1 MSTGQGVRGLTE
13 VPRLAD
19 RELDLEEVRSDPLAF
34 LEQATR
40 TRGDLF
46 RYETGDWPTVFL
58 NRPEYVRRVLQS
70 GPDRYSKLGTPD
82 LMMLQ
87 PMLGDGLMTSEG
99 ASWEW
104 QRRTAQPAFAH
115 AEIVRFVELMAGAT
129 GQVLARWERVCDTG
143 ETIDVELELNRL
155 TIQIVAHCLFGIDLS
170 DEGADVG
177 AAIACMNDFMA
188 YYESGDGVR
197 REQFEAASLTVE
209 RIVQRI
215 LLERR
220 LLGGGSDL
228 LARLL
233 AAHAAAAAGG
243 PAAPEGRGG
252 WAGPLPGIRDQIFT
266 YLMAG
271 HETTAKALT
280 WTLYLLDRHP
290 EVLARLR
297 REVDRVVGDG
307 PVTPAC
313 IEGLGYARMVLQE
326 AMRLFPPVWLMSRRC
341 VRDEAVEGCR
351 IPAGTL
357 VIVSPYT
364 LHRHPDYWPRPLLF
378 DPDRFDPRRAPARPR
393 EGGDPAWPSARAPE
407 PYTFFPFSGGPRS
420 CIGRSFAMVETVVV
434 LAAIVRRF
442 ELRTRPGHRARCEAL
457 VTLRP
462 AGGMPMTVASRPPGT

>member
-1 MSTGQGVRGLTE
+1 MSARGGIRGLAE

-19 RELDLEEVRSDPLAF
+19 HELAVEEVRSDPLAF

-40 TRGDLF
+40 RCGDLF
-46 RYETGDWPTVFL
+46 RYEAGGWSTVFL
-58 NRPEYVRRVLQS
+58 NRPEYVRQVLQS

-82 LMMLQ
+82 LMMLK

-99 ASWEW
+99 ASWER
-104 QRRTAQPAFAH
+104 QRHTAQPAFAH
-115 AEIVRFVELMAGAT
+115 GEIVAFVGLMTKAT
-129 GQVLARWERVCDTG
+129 DQMLARWGRVCDTG
-143 ETIDVELELNRL
+143 EVIDVELELNRL
-155 TIQIVAHCLFGIDLS
+155 TIQIVAHCLFGMDLS

-177 AAIACMNDFMA
+177 AAIARMNDYMA
-188 YYESGDGVR
+188 YYDSGDRVR
-197 REQFEAASLTVE
+197 QAEFEAASLTVE
-209 RIVQRI
+209 RIVHRI

-220 LLGGGSDL
+220 LLLSMRSATATTLPTGASLGGGNDL
-228 LARLL
+228 LGRLL
-233 AAHAAAAAGG
+233 AAHAGAAAT
-243 PAAPEGRGG
+243 AAVPS
-252 WAGPLPGIRDQIFT
+252 IRDQIFT

-290 EVLARLR
+290 GVLARLR
-297 REVDRVVGDG
+297 LEVDRVVGEC
-307 PVTPAC
+307 PVTPGC
-313 IEGLGYARMVLQE
+313 IEGLGYTRMVLQE

-341 VRDEAVEGCR
+341 VRDEAVDGCR

-364 LHRHPDYWPRPLLF
+364 LHRHADYWSQPLLF
-378 DPDRFDPRRAPARPR
+378 DPDRFDPRRRDR
-393 EGGDPAWPSARAPE
+393 E

-434 LAAIVRRF
+434 LAAIVRQF
-442 ELRTRPGHRARCEAL
+442 DLRARPGHHARREAL

-462 AGGMPMTVASRPPGT
+462 AGGMPMTVASRPPRA

>member
-1 MSTGQGVRGLTE
+1 MSARGGVPGLTE

-19 RELDLEEVRSDPLAF
+19 HGLDLEQVRSDPLVF

-46 RYETGDWPTVFL
+46 QYETGGWPTVFL
-58 NRPEYVRRVLQS
+58 NRPEHVRRVLQS
-70 GPDRYSKLGTPD
+70 GPDRYSKVGTPD

-104 QRRTAQPAFAH
+104 QRATAQPAFAH
-115 AEIVRFVELMAGAT
+115 GEIVAFVELMARAT
-129 GQVLARWERVCDTG
+129 DQVLARWERVCDTD
-143 ETIDVELELNRL
+143 EAIDVELELNRL

-177 AAIACMNDFMA
+177 AAIACMNDYMA
-188 YYESGDGVR
+188 YYDSGDRVR
-197 REQFEAASLTVE
+197 RAGFEAASLTVE

-220 LLGGGSDL
+220 LLGGGNDL

-233 AAHAAAAAGG
+233 AAHAGAAAGSPGG
-243 PAAPEGRGG
+243 PGGPEGRTE
-252 WAGPLPGIRDQIFT
+252 WPGPLPGIRDQIFT

-290 EVLARLR
+290 DVVARLR
-297 REVDRVVGDG
+297 REVDRAVGEG

-326 AMRLFPPVWLMSRRC
+326 SMRLFPPVWLMSRRC
-341 VRDEAVEGCR
+341 VRDEVVDGCR

-364 LHRHPDYWPRPLLF
+364 LHRHAAWWPRPLLF
-378 DPDRFDPRRAPARPR
+378 DPDRFDPRRRDR
-393 EGGDPAWPSARAPE
+393 E

-442 ELRTRPGHRARCEAL
+442 DLRSRSGHSVRCEAL

-462 AGGMPMTVASRPPGT
+462 AGGMPMTVASRSPRV

>member
-1 MSTGQGVRGLTE
+1 MSARGTLRGLAE

-19 RELDLEEVRSDPLAF
+19 HELALEEVRSDPLAF
-34 LEQATR
+34 LEQATAR
-40 TRGDLF
+40 CGDLF
-46 RYETGDWPTVFL
+46 QYEAGGCSTVFL
-58 NRPEYVRRVLQS
+58 NRPEYVRQVLAS

-87 PMLGDGLMTSEG
+87 PMLGEGLMTSEG

-104 QRRTAQPAFAH
+104 QRHTAQPAFAH
-115 AEIVRFVELMAGAT
+115 AEIVAFVELMARAT
-129 GQVLARWERVCDTG
+129 DQVLSRWERVCDTR
-143 ETIDVELELNRL
+143 EAIDVELEMSRL
-155 TIQIVAHCLFGIDLS
+155 TIQIVTHCLFGMDLS
-170 DEGADVG
+170 DEGADIG
-177 AAIACMNDFMA
+177 AAIARMNDYMA
-188 YYESGDGVR
+188 YYDPADGVR
-197 REQFEAASLTVE
+197 QAQFETASLTVE

-220 LLGGGSDL
+220 LLGGGNDL

-233 AAHAAAAAGG
+233 AAN
-243 PAAPEGRGG
+243 RGSV
-252 WAGPLPGIRDQIFT
+252 RDQIFT

-280 WTLYLLDRHP
+280 WTLYLLDRDP

-297 REVDRVVGDG
+297 REVDRVVGEG
-307 PVTPAC
+307 PVTAVC

-341 VRDEAVEGCR
+341 IRDEALDGYLV
-351 IPAGTL
+351 PAGTL
-357 VIVSPYT
+357 VVVSPYT
-364 LHRHPDYWPRPLLF
+364 LHRHPGHWPRPLLF
-378 DPDRFDPRRAPARPR
+378 DPDRFDPRRRDR
-393 EGGDPAWPSARAPE
+393 E

-420 CIGRSFAMVETVVV
+420 CIGRSFAMVETAVV

-442 ELRTRPGHRARCEAL
+442 DLRTCPGHPRRCEAL

-462 AGGMPMTVASRPPGT
+462 AGGMPMTVASRPRRERA

>member
-1 MSTGQGVRGLTE
+1 MSARGVVPGLTE

-19 RELDLEEVRSDPLAF
+19 HGLDLEQVRSDPLVF

-46 RYETGDWPTVFL
+46 QYETGAWPTVFL
-58 NRPEYVRRVLQS
+58 NRPEHVRRVLQS
-70 GPDRYSKLGTPD
+70 GPDRYSKVGTPD

-104 QRRTAQPAFAH
+104 QRATAQPAFAH
-115 AEIVRFVELMAGAT
+115 GEIVGFVDLMARAT
-129 GQVLARWERVCDTG
+129 DQVLERWECLCDTD
-143 ETIDVELELNRL
+143 EAIDVELELNRL
-155 TIQIVAHCLFGIDLS
+155 TIQIVARCLFGIDLS

-177 AAIACMNDFMA
+177 AAIGCMNDYMA
-188 YYESGDGVR
+188 YYDSGDRAR
-197 REQFEAASLTVE
+197 RAEFEAASLTVE

-220 LLGGGSDL
+220 LLGGWHDL

-233 AAHAAAAAGG
+233 AAHAGAAAGSPG
-243 PAAPEGRGG
+243 WPG
-252 WAGPLPGIRDQIFT
+252 WAGGRSGSPPGIRDQIFT

-290 EVLARLR
+290 NVLARLR
-297 REVDRVVGDG
+297 REVDRAVGEG

-326 AMRLFPPVWLMSRRC
+326 SMRLFPPVWLMS
-341 VRDEAVEGCR
+341 
-351 IPAGTL
+351 
-357 VIVSPYT
+357 
-364 LHRHPDYWPRPLLF
+364 
-378 DPDRFDPRRAPARPR
+378 
-393 EGGDPAWPSARAPE
+393 
-407 PYTFFPFSGGPRS
+407 
-420 CIGRSFAMVETVVV
+420 
-434 LAAIVRRF
+434 
-442 ELRTRPGHRARCEAL
+442 
-457 VTLRP
+457 
-462 AGGMPMTVASRPPGT
+462 